1 MSLLSDKE
9 QLKQSRKIVDQ
20 TIMQLPESAQ
30 IAVNRTAEE
39 LRKMMKRGTQNQRI
53 IKFAALQMVALE
65 MLEDDYV
72 I

>member
-1 MSLLSDKE
+1 MSKKTDQQLLRE
-9 QLKQSRKIVDQ
+9 SRKAIDQ
-20 TIMQLPESAQ
+20 TVAQLPESAQ

-39 LRKMMKRGTQNQRI
+39 LRKHMKRGTQNERI
-53 IKFAALQMVALE
+53 IKFAALEMVALE